1 MTTRT
6 IHDTP
11 ERHRRRIRVPIL
23 ALVAAAL
30 AAAGPPA
37 PAAAHELGT
46 VRVTATFLRDGTYR
60 ADLAVDVE
68 HLPPVAGPARRL
80 EPPPAG
86 VDNLAALDALGAG
99 ERARV
104 ETFLAAY
111 LAQSEP
117 SFDGRPAA
125 WRAEIAAVAPPTVT
139 VRLTGP
145 IPPGARAFGWA
156 NSLPLGQYL
165 LTLGHEGAEAVDRQ
179 WLEAPR
185 ASEPF
190 ALAREVVPPTRFE
203 VVRLYLALGV
213 THIVPKGL
221 DHILFV
227 LGIFLLSRRLKPVL
241 AQVTAFTIAHTLTLA
256 LSIYGLVRLS
266 PAIVEPLIALSIVYV
281 AVENVLTE
289 ELHPSRVAVVFGFG
303 LLHGLGFAG
312 VLTRIGL
319 PRSEFLTAL
328 LSFNVGV
335 EAGQLAVI
343 LTAFLAVGA
352 LWRKRPWYRHRIVV
366 PGSLAIG
373 AMGMWWAV
381 ERTLL

>member
-1 MTTRT
+1 MR
-6 IHDTP
+6 P
-11 ERHRRRIRVPIL
+11 PGVARAVL
-23 ALVAAAL
+23 AAAAL
-30 AAAGPPA
+30 VSLLGGALPA
-37 PAAAHELGT
+37 VAHELGT

-60 ADLAVDVE
+60 TDLAIDTE
-68 HLPPVAGPARRL
+68 HLPPAAGPARGL
-80 EPPPAG
+80 DPPPPG
-86 VDNLAALDALGAG
+86 VDALDALGAG

-111 LAQSEP
+111 LAQSEL

-125 WRAEIAAVAPPTVT
+125 PRVEIAAVDPPTVI

-145 IPPGARAFGWA
+145 IPGGARAFGWT

-165 LTLGHEGAEAVDRQ
+165 LTLGHQGEEAVARQ

-190 ALAREVVPPTRFE
+190 ALAREVVPPTRLE
-203 VVRLYLALGV
+203 VVRLYLTLGF

-241 AQVTAFTIAHTLTLA
+241 AQVTAFTVAHTLTLA

-289 ELHPSRVAVVFGFG
+289 ELRPSRVAVVFGFG

-312 VLTRIGL
+312 VLTKIGL

-328 LSFNVGV
+328 LSFNAGV
-335 EAGQLAVI
+335 EAGQIAVI
-343 LTAFLAVGA
+343 VTAFVAVGA
-352 LWRKRPWYRHRIVV
+352 LWRGKPWYRHRIVV
-366 PGSLAIG
+366 PASLAIG
-373 AMGMWWAV
+373 AVGLWWAA